1 MASRGVC
8 VSLRFP
14 INNLYSDRFGVMNNI
29 SIRPAN
35 VNDVPTIRSIGIIT
49 WPATYL
55 SFTSPDFVMDNLNTW
70 WSHDSVSASIA
81 DDTTYI
87 AFQNGEA
94 VGTLT
99 VGQFEGE
106 PVIWK
111 IYVVPKAHGCGIGTE
126 LMNTALTAIGP
137 AHDVRIEFVKG
148 NSTAQAFYERRGFK
162 FDFEEGMAE
171 GFTTVWL
178 RRPAGPIISVS

>member
-1 MASRGVC
+1 
-8 VSLRFP
+8 
-14 INNLYSDRFGVMNNI
+14 
-29 SIRPAN
+29 
-35 VNDVPTIRSIGIIT
+35 
-49 WPATYL
+49 
-55 SFTSPDFVMDNLNTW
+55 MDNLNTW

-171 GFTTVWL
+171 GSLQSGFVDP
-178 RRPAGPIISVS
+178 PAQLFQYLKLCPVERSSTGTGRNII